1 MAELREV
8 TTVNGG
14 QKSVINVVLLS
25 ELLSSACLKRV
36 HFFLSTVASPLPL
49 LMAL

>member
-36 HFFLSTVASPLPL
+36 HFFYQQSL
-49 LMAL
+49 LRCLF